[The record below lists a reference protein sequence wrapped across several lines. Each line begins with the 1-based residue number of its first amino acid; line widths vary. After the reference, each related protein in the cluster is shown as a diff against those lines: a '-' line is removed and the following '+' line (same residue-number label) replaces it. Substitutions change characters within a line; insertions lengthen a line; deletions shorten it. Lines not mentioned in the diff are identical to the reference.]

1 MWRNK
6 YRMRRYLENI
16 SNDTLKLRARDI
28 VNNMTEIK
36 RHKKPLIGPLAL
48 SEEMAEWMRLF
59 THVTEEAYMRSLN
72 YSEFMYSD
80 VVLSPLN
87 FLDTEDPIVVK
98 ANKALRSLDLPS
110 GDYLYKYG
118 KLKYLIPAMNTE
130 FLRVS
135 PASLYNDPSL
145 NYAIQDDELNLCI
158 NPLLSEVK
166 LEAFDR
172 KTGKSK
178 GQIKPKELTYTIFSK
193 TNYYVFC
200 LSRILTPRLFLDF
213 DKADGCLVIRNPN
226 EFVELVLS
234 SFEKTIEGW
243 DGFSDI
249 VEYVDPFNCK
259 TNDIDI
265 FLSKHFRYAYQKEY
279 RLIWLPNDFKHEL
292 EPVIIKVPNLTKY
305 CYLIDLSKY

>member
-1 MWRNK
+1 M
-6 YRMRRYLENI
+6 
-16 SNDTLKLRARDI
+16 
-28 VNNMTEIK
+28 
-36 RHKKPLIGPLAL
+36 
-48 SEEMAEWMRLF
+48 
-59 THVTEEAYMRSLN
+59 
-72 YSEFMYSD
+72 
-80 VVLSPLN
+80 
-87 FLDTEDPIVVK
+87 
-98 ANKALRSLDLPS
+98 
-110 GDYLYKYG
+110 
-118 KLKYLIPAMNTE
+118 IPAMNTE

-166 LEAFDR
+166 LEFDR

-178 GQIKPKELTYTIFSK
+178 GKIKPKELTYTISSK

-200 LSRILTPRLFLDF
+200 LSRILSPRLFLDF

-265 FLSKHFRYAYQKEY
+265 FLSKHFRYAYQTRIPVWVTK
-279 RLIWLPNDFKHEL
+279 DSKHTL
-292 EPVIIKVPNLTKY
+292 TYYIKVPHQLK
-305 CYLIDLSKY
+305 SF